1 MNILPIFSVLQQS
14 AEVVSV
20 LGSRIY
26 EDIAPS
32 KTPYPFAVW
41 SSVGGVPD
49 NQLADQPQID
59 HISFQIVVYDEQATR
74 ASNIRKLIA
83 RILGE
88 HCYVT
93 GTHPNHYERIAD
105 TDVFGRGFDGN
116 WWLDR

>member
-14 AEVVSV
+14 AEVVSA

-26 EDIAPS
+26 EDIAPD

-59 HISFQIVVYDEQATR
+59 HKSFQIVVYDDQATR

-83 RILGE
+83 EVLGL
-88 HCYVT
+88 HCYVM
-93 GTHPNHYERIAD
+93 GELPNHHERIAD
-105 TDVFGRGFDGN
+105 TDVFGRGFDAN